1 MERNEISRKVEMGTS
16 KIGGR
21 ESRRESRRQ
30 MTTDDGGDSPALL
43 AWKIVGGTALALAV
57 VTLVVSLPDIKRY
70 IKISTM

>member
-16 KIGGR
+16 NIGG
-21 ESRRESRRQ
+21 RESRRQ
-30 MTTDDGGDSPALL
+30 MTTDNDGGSSAALT

-57 VTLVVSLPDIKRY
+57 VTLVVTLPDIKRY